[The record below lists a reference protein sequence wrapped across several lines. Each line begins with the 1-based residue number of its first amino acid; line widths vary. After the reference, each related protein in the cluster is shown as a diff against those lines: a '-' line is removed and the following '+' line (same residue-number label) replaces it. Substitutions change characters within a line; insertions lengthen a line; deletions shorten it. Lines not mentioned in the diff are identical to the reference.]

1 MAPLFY
7 TLVLV
12 KNYFPLYQGL
22 LQCLPPTLHLALHNH
37 QLKFSHW
44 KLPFPF
50 GNKPLLLTN
59 PSDHTWV
66 NMNVNQSGNQF
77 FCIETNS
84 QPNIELLLTLGNL
97 GGTKTG
103 KSWHIFIQC
112 LAQTFYCFHIWQTQ
126 GSKHVHRKP
135 FHWFTIMKLAAFT
148 FLKDFNKCHVAPF
161 SGQVEKVEK
170 SYIEILILPCVIFA
184 RI

>member
-12 KNYFPLYQGL
+12 KNYFPLYQRR
-22 LQCLPPTLHLALHNH
+22 LQCLPPTLQLALHNH
-37 QLKFSHW
+37 QLKFPHW

-59 PSDHTWV
+59 PSDHTRM
-66 NMNVNQSGNQF
+66 NMNVDQSVNQF
-77 FCIETNS
+77 FCIATNS
-84 QPNIELLLTLGNL
+84 QPNIELLLTLGNR

-103 KSWHIFIQC
+103 KNWHIFIQC

-126 GSKHVHRKP
+126 GSKDVHRKP
-135 FHWFTIMKLAAFT
+135 FHCIYHWFTIMKLAAFT

-161 SGQVEKVEK
+161 SGQIEKVERA
-170 SYIEILILPCVIFA
+170 ILRFWFCPV
-184 RI
+184 